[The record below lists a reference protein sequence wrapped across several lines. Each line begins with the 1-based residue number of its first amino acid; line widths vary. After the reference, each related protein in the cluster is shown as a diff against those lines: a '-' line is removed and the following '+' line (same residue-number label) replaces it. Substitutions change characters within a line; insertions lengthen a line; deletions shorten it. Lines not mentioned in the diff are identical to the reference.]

1 MNDERM
7 KILEMIQN
15 GKITATEGLNL
26 LKALDDANIKPDE
39 TMNNSSGRFL
49 RIRVIS
55 GQHSKVNVNIPLS
68 LLKVATKFAGF
79 GLKFIPEEAHLEM
92 QKKGIDLSDINFDEL
107 VQLIDQGLVDGKLVD
122 VDIEDPHEGRTRVEI
137 YVE

>member
-1 MNDERM
+1 MHDEKI

-15 GKITATEGLNL
+15 GKITATEGLDL
-26 LKALDDANIKPDE
+26 LKALDDAQIKSDE
-39 TMNNSSGRFL
+39 TMNISSGRFL
-49 RIRVIS
+49 RIRVVS
-55 GQHSKVNVNIPLS
+55 GVHTKVNVNIPLG
-68 LLKVATKFAGF
+68 LLKAATKFASF
-79 GLKFIPEEAHLEM
+79 GLKYIPEEAHLEM

-122 VDIEDPHEGRTRVEI
+122 VDTEDPHEGRTRVEI